1 VARRVHDLLRSRL
14 LAGEFGADRLP
25 DDEQLMREYQV
36 GRSAIRAALGALQR
50 DGLIERKQ
58 GTGTFARNPKASHR
72 LVHANGFDASIACPT
87 SRLSSLLLSVEELR
101 APAEVARELGV
112 ERGAR
117 CLAVECVTSL
127 DGEPA
132 VVLTS
137 YSCHEQAWDAMTEAI
152 APGIWPGDWYYV
164 LDQAGLRP
172 RRREVTVEAVA
183 LGELVAPLLEVEGG
197 TPAMRFQ
204 RHLWLG
210 EEQIPEYGFSYCRG
224 DLMTFLINEEQ
235 RVSTELC

>member
-1 VARRVHDLLRSRL
+1 MARRVHDLLRSRL

-25 DDEQLMREYQV
+25 DDEQLMREYRV

-58 GTGTFARNPKASHR
+58 GTGTFARLPKASHR
-72 LVHANGFDASIACPT
+72 LVEANGFEASIACPA
-87 SRLSSLLLSVEELR
+87 SRLVSRLLSVDELR

-112 ERGAR
+112 EAGTP
-117 CLAVECVTSL
+117 CLAVECTTSL

-137 YSCHEQAWDAMTEAI
+137 YSCDERVWDGITEAI
-152 APGIWPGDWYYV
+152 APGIWPGDWYHV
-164 LDQAGLRP
+164 LAEAGLRP
-172 RRREVTVEAVA
+172 RRREATVEAVA
-183 LGELVAPLLEVEGG
+183 LGELVAPVLGVAAGS
-197 TPAMRFQ
+197 PAIRFQ

-210 EEQIPEYGFSYCRG
+210 EAGIPEFGFSYCRG
-224 DLMTFLINEEQ
+224 DLLTFFVNDDQHLTQEA
-235 RVSTELC
+235 C